1 MRVVYVL
8 TRGTDNNGCI
18 TGDEDKPP
26 RDIAGDGEEKNDSNK
41 NKKINS
47 KKKKKVVIIKAPAF
61 CFRRCAAAPFSRGV
75 YNIMQMGPLPDGK
88 IRAEKERV
96 VGMSTYLNTNT
107 NRMQIKMPS
116 PVFLRAVPIHVHK
129 RACVPIYLC
138 TFAYSMYIHK
148 YVATSFPRLPFHYF
162 SRTHYCSENPGAG

>member
-47 KKKKKVVIIKAPAF
+47 KKKKKSGNNKGPGLL
-61 CFRRCAAAPFSRGV
+61 FS
-75 YNIMQMGPLPDGK
+75 
-88 IRAEKERV
+88 
-96 VGMSTYLNTNT
+96 
-107 NRMQIKMPS
+107 
-116 PVFLRAVPIHVHK
+116 AV
-129 RACVPIYLC
+129 CCC
-138 TFAYSMYIHK
+138 TFQ
-148 YVATSFPRLPFHYF
+148 PR
-162 SRTHYCSENPGAG
+162 RV